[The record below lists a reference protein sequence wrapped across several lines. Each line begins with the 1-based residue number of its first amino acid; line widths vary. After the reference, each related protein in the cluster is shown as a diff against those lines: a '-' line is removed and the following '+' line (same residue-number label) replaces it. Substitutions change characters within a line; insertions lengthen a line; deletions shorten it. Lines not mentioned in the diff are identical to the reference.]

1 MIRRPPRSTRTDTLF
16 PYTTLFRSAA
26 SWLINGQSFGELR
39 VGHDEKGRPWLTGIE
54 PMHGN
59 NLTVYPGM
67 KISQRIVLT
76 EKMNQGHALAAAV
89 LTGTG
94 SDQIVAGWRNPTQAA
109 RKSAGKGKSVSV
121 SVDIGGRRS
130 ITKKK
135 KK

>member
-76 EKMNQGHALAAAV
+76 EKMNQGHALDAADLTRSEEHTSELQSLMRNSYAV
-89 LTGTG
+89 FC
-94 SDQIVAGWRNPTQAA
+94 WNPKT
-109 RKSAGKGKSVSV
+109 
-121 SVDIGGRRS
+121 
-130 ITKKK
+130 
-135 KK
+135 